1 VLHFDEYLKAPSDW
15 PTVHAP
21 RVMVDD
27 SSWGAVC
34 TGLVSAGVCT
44 WIEESEVFHVGGVPL
59 LNGMFGVTK
68 DEWTAEGDEIFRL
81 IMNLVPLN
89 ALCLPMSGDV
99 DTLPSWGGMN
109 PFFLQPSEHLL
120 ISSEDVKCFFYTMR
134 VPLCW
139 VKYLAF
145 NKPVPDE
152 VLPAHLRGRA
162 IYIASRVLPMGFLN
176 SVSLA
181 QHVHRNLVSWSRV
194 HEPTLVQE
202 HNAPEQELRK
212 DRPFTTG
219 NPTWRVYLDNYDLLE
234 WVEATQMA
242 HLEGSVAPGVLALRQ
257 EYERWEVPRNQKKSV
272 ERSAKCEMQGATID
286 GKLGVAYPRESKLCR
301 YFSLALN
308 LASLE
313 LATQKQ
319 WQIVCG
325 GLVYV
330 SMFRRPMLSGLNA
343 VWRHIES
350 YNSGGSLRLRTPAE
364 CRLEIL
370 RFLGMF
376 PLAIGVDPLRCD
388 AGTLTWC
395 HRPHLYWCDWEM
407 ISGEGYSLTRE
418 QQDQPVDL
426 YLTGN
431 QELSDVLRAGWIKV
445 EPLTLFPTFTT
456 ARPRATPGRKPAG
469 IQQCTLEELQ
479 RWTLDKHRFP
489 PYQYRT
495 VNALV
500 NRSNEVRLPDV
511 AERELLLGFPL
522 NYTTG
527 CFPKGEQK
535 GEAYN
540 DCRLTLLGNTWSVIV
555 VACLLN
561 QLLARLGLTPL
572 RTPQMIIDQARP
584 GHCSAVQGRLFR
596 LPLNGPRAAKEDQS
610 LELARRSEPNSVM
623 PKRKLLEQHKASDR
637 ARERQKLG
645 TLRELT
651 VQPATRKRYQRATQ
665 AFFDFL
671 HQEQLEISRKRDQ
684 FDIVVC
690 EFLEH
695 LWSTGVGRGQAN
707 DTVAGLQD
715 LQPSAAFGENVI
727 LMSGGQDTTVQ
738 ARGDVEVYGL
748 SGLQTRALLAEQY
761 QRERGQTSSA
771 VNEALSSESCWLL
784 RKLTPYQ
791 MQCLFDKVNVQT
803 HEDGAEILSAGPK
816 EHQDLHIVLQG
827 QVSLVDPRGGEEIAL
842 VERMGVMGYTGV
854 LYKEET
860 FKAIARGSVQTLV
873 LSSTLLQEMFGN
885 ALEET
890 IIRSRILTSIRQQEE
905 LQHLRMDQLDGLASL
920 YESIILKPGEVH
932 ERPAFRL
939 GFILQGQAE
948 ATLINKEG
956 LVIREPVILK
966 DRGKVLIPEDADI
979 EDKSPMLR
987 LTLAAGETKNAQ
999 VAVWSGRTVAV
1010 FLEVVRKKK
1019 RLSASP
1025 DISPMSC
1032 SSEARQRSPSMRLA
1046 MVSDDKV
1053 GALRKVVVFRTLAQ
1067 EQLEN
1072 LADALE
1078 VESRKPGEIIFNQ
1091 GEPGKEFYIIHT
1103 GLLEV
1108 SIGGRKVRT
1117 LGMGDYVGERALLL
1131 DENRSATVKVVEDCE
1146 LWKMGADH
1154 FNKAVTI
1161 DSPIRDYM
1169 KARIDLQN
1177 TKVGLDSLQCM
1188 RVIGRGGFGV
1198 VKMVKSTTTN
1208 TRYALKCVSK
1218 KQAVEQK
1225 QQKALAHE
1233 RNILAELDHPFIIKF
1248 VRSFNS
1254 ARYVYFLTELVTGG
1268 ELLDALDALGLLQA
1282 PQAQFYSAS
1291 IILAIEFLHERR
1303 IAYLDLK
1310 GENCLIDQHG
1320 YLKIID
1326 FGVAERITSGK
1337 IFAVKG
1343 TPLFMAPEVILGKG
1357 YNTAAD
1363 LWSLGVCLF
1372 DFMVGSFPFG
1382 DDQAS
1387 NAEIFKAV
1395 LKAPLKFPKWLGVH
1409 EKEAKELMKALLHR
1423 DPAKRLGAG
1432 QTGYD
1437 ELKEHPFYSDFRW
1450 EHLLARQLAP
1460 PFTPKGETYAEDAE
1474 GGKDAGLGSLT
1485 VTEEDRQ
1492 GDDDWIDPDPSWA
1505 DEF

>member
-1 VLHFDEYLKAPSDW
+1 MREGWIRPPDPVLPLAPGCNIGMGLHPTMSCAPQLCMQLWRSPENVVGTCGHVLLSRLLEVFSLRSLTTGKTKPKELFPLPTSSEVLEGLKPDLTEDEKSWLTCLCFSLNSLWGGEVINDSTPNVCQKKCLDEMAVQIRRFCELEGQVDELDWADFFRVKTVDYCGDEVKVGRWFTWSNISPALPAEVGRVPLEDVCSLGSKHYVLHFDEYLKAPSDW

-81 IMNLVPLN
+81 IMNLVPVN
-89 ALCLPMSGDV
+89 ALGLPMSGDV

-234 WVEATQMA
+234 RVEATQMA
-242 HLEGSVAPGVLALRQ
+242 HLEGSVAPGFLALRQ

-313 LATQKQ
+313 FATQKQ

-376 PLAIGVDPLRCD
+376 PLARMDFRLDVHPVVTCSDASSSGGGICASRGTTFLGQVVAQGELRGDQAEANVDGGVLLIGLFDGIGALRVAMELLNVPILGYVSVEQHAPARRVVERHYPGVIHYPDVAKIDGDTIKSWSTRFSQSCLVVIGAGPPCQGVSGLNSDRKGALRDQRSSLFSHVPRIRDDVKVHFPWCPVYVLMESVASMDRADREIMTQAIGVDPLRCD

-395 HRPHLYWCDWEM
+395 HRPRLYWCDWEM

-445 EPLTLFPTFTT
+445 EPLTSFPTFTT

-511 AERELLLGFPL
+511 AERELMLGFPL

-610 LELARRSEPNSVM
+610 LELARRLSCLISIKGEDIMLTTPTSQQVKYHRFRSSV
-623 PKRKLLEQHKASDR
+623 PARCWKWRIVAGWKWKHSHEHINGLELRAILTTLRWRLEHSGHLKTRFIHLTDSLVCLHALSRGRSSSRKLRSTMSRINALVLAS
-637 ARERQKLG
+637 G
-645 TLRELT
+645 
-651 VQPATRKRYQRATQ
+651 VQPLWGYVHT
-665 AFFDFL
+665 
-671 HQEQLEISRKRDQ
+671 EQNPADKPSR
-684 FDIVVC
+684 
-690 EFLEH
+690 
-695 LWSTGVGRGQAN
+695 WGRQ
-707 DTVAGLQD
+707 
-715 LQPSAAFGENVI
+715 
-727 LMSGGQDTTVQ
+727 
-738 ARGDVEVYGL
+738 
-748 SGLQTRALLAEQY
+748 
-761 QRERGQTSSA
+761 
-771 VNEALSSESCWLL
+771 
-784 RKLTPYQ
+784 
-791 MQCLFDKVNVQT
+791 
-803 HEDGAEILSAGPK
+803 
-816 EHQDLHIVLQG
+816 
-827 QVSLVDPRGGEEIAL
+827 
-842 VERMGVMGYTGV
+842 
-854 LYKEET
+854 
-860 FKAIARGSVQTLV
+860 
-873 LSSTLLQEMFGN
+873 
-885 ALEET
+885 
-890 IIRSRILTSIRQQEE
+890 
-905 LQHLRMDQLDGLASL
+905 
-920 YESIILKPGEVH
+920 
-932 ERPAFRL
+932 
-939 GFILQGQAE
+939 
-948 ATLINKEG
+948 
-956 LVIREPVILK
+956 
-966 DRGKVLIPEDADI
+966 
-979 EDKSPMLR
+979 
-987 LTLAAGETKNAQ
+987 
-999 VAVWSGRTVAV
+999 
-1010 FLEVVRKKK
+1010 
-1019 RLSASP
+1019 
-1025 DISPMSC
+1025 
-1032 SSEARQRSPSMRLA
+1032 
-1046 MVSDDKV
+1046 
-1053 GALRKVVVFRTLAQ
+1053 
-1067 EQLEN
+1067 
-1072 LADALE
+1072 
-1078 VESRKPGEIIFNQ
+1078 
-1091 GEPGKEFYIIHT
+1091 
-1103 GLLEV
+1103 
-1108 SIGGRKVRT
+1108 VRT
-1117 LGMGDYVGERALLL
+1117 KFRHA
-1131 DENRSATVKVVEDCE
+1131 
-1146 LWKMGADH
+1146 
-1154 FNKAVTI
+1154 KA
-1161 DSPIRDYM
+1161 
-1169 KARIDLQN
+1169 
-1177 TKVGLDSLQCM
+1177 
-1188 RVIGRGGFGV
+1188 
-1198 VKMVKSTTTN
+1198 
-1208 TRYALKCVSK
+1208 
-1218 KQAVEQK
+1218 
-1225 QQKALAHE
+1225 
-1233 RNILAELDHPFIIKF
+1233 
-1248 VRSFNS
+1248 
-1254 ARYVYFLTELVTGG
+1254 
-1268 ELLDALDALGLLQA
+1268 
-1282 PQAQFYSAS
+1282 
-1291 IILAIEFLHERR
+1291 
-1303 IAYLDLK
+1303 
-1310 GENCLIDQHG
+1310 
-1320 YLKIID
+1320 
-1326 FGVAERITSGK
+1326 
-1337 IFAVKG
+1337 
-1343 TPLFMAPEVILGKG
+1343 
-1357 YNTAAD
+1357 
-1363 LWSLGVCLF
+1363 
-1372 DFMVGSFPFG
+1372 
-1382 DDQAS
+1382 
-1387 NAEIFKAV
+1387 
-1395 LKAPLKFPKWLGVH
+1395 
-1409 EKEAKELMKALLHR
+1409 
-1423 DPAKRLGAG
+1423 
-1432 QTGYD
+1432 
-1437 ELKEHPFYSDFRW
+1437 
-1450 EHLLARQLAP
+1450 
-1460 PFTPKGETYAEDAE
+1460 
-1474 GGKDAGLGSLT
+1474 
-1485 VTEEDRQ
+1485 
-1492 GDDDWIDPDPSWA
+1492 
-1505 DEF
+1505 